1 MKEDH
6 VFLFR
11 AGGGRS
17 DREEEKGKGKVEN
30 KNALL

>member
-1 MKEDH
+1 MFFYLEQEEK
-6 VFLFR
+6 
-11 AGGGRS
+11 GGRS